1 MKRVLVISQN
11 GLLMKDKIVIIG
23 LGYVGLPLAV
33 SLSKYYSII
42 GIDQSNDRVQSL
54 NKFEDLNKE
63 INSSTLKKSKIKFF
77 TNKQIKTLS
86 ADVFLITVPTPVNN
100 ANKPNLKNLIE
111 ACRFVAKFIRKK
123 NLIIIESTIA
133 PETTEKI
140 CLEIISKISKIPK
153 SSINISFSP
162 ERINPGDKV
171 MKIRNIAKVV
181 SGNNLYSKKKVKKIY
196 GKIIKKVVLAN
207 SIKSAELA
215 KLVENTQRDINISFM
230 NEIYKICDVY
240 NLDYKHVLNLCST
253 KWNFVNFKPGL
264 VGGHC
269 VPVDPYYLVEDL
281 KKKKYSSNLISLA
294 RENNENFVK
303 YVLKKLI
310 NKIKPLKNKKILF
323 CGINFKNNVYDK
335 RNSKYYSIYLNLKK
349 KYNCNLFLD
358 TDSYHKN
365 MDKHISN
372 HNIFIIGSSNLNIK
386 RLQKKILTEKKSK
399 KVIISILSK
408 RINSKNKNIKIINI

>member
-181 SGNNLYSKKKVKKIY
+181 SGNNL
-196 GKIIKKVVLAN
+196 
-207 SIKSAELA
+207 
-215 KLVENTQRDINISFM
+215 M
-230 NEIYKICDVY
+230 
-240 NLDYKHVLNLCST
+240 
-253 KWNFVNFKPGL
+253 
-264 VGGHC
+264 
-269 VPVDPYYLVEDL
+269 
-281 KKKKYSSNLISLA
+281 
-294 RENNENFVK
+294 
-303 YVLKKLI
+303 
-310 NKIKPLKNKKILF
+310 
-323 CGINFKNNVYDK
+323 
-335 RNSKYYSIYLNLKK
+335 
-349 KYNCNLFLD
+349 
-358 TDSYHKN
+358 
-365 MDKHISN
+365 
-372 HNIFIIGSSNLNIK
+372 
-386 RLQKKILTEKKSK
+386 EK
-399 KVIISILSK
+399 LSK
-408 RINSKNKNIKIINI
+408 R